1 VRRTLLLLLTLT
13 VIAMACTSGSDS
25 GESTTTSIAPT
36 STAPPS
42 TAAGTADL
50 PPEIADLGAADIHS
64 YATSAGAAHFVGVD
78 WVSGAG
84 APESAAEAW
93 FETFGAA
100 LGVSDPAARLAH
112 VRTDET
118 PAGTVVRFSQTLG
131 GLDVFAGEV
140 AVVVRD
146 GTVTRFVGPIV
157 PDTELPQATVS
168 AEEAAAGLAEFSPG
182 TPTLVV
188 YAPVV
193 EGGPGDPVPAW
204 QVPAVDGR
212 RGVPIAGYALISA
225 VDGTTLLA
233 VPTEESTE
241 NWEVHDAGNA
251 LDEDGEAT
259 LDEAFLVY
267 ETVDGTTELASGE
280 SDADADAV
288 ATNLSQAWN
297 YFFNTHG
304 RDGHD
309 GQGGVCRAY
318 VHVGV
323 DWKNATAGDCRIR
336 FGDGR
341 DYAGSLD
348 VAVHEFTHSVERHI
362 VDLVYQ
368 GESGAISE
376 HYADFFAAMVD
387 RSDWAI
393 SPTSRVMGETGPL
406 TADDFVIT
414 DADDDDGGVHTNSAI
429 GNGVG
434 FTVATEIGRDKA
446 EQIWYQSM
454 FALTPRITYGAW
466 ACVVIDT
473 AFDMVGGSITSDD
486 AEVVSDTMEDAGLVE
501 FVDGRWSCGSSLMYG
516 GGDDPEGDGEPTT
529 TTTTGPS
536 AGGACELPGSWELR
550 SQPYLD
556 QLAEA
561 AGAPAGTTFEHVS
574 GRYVVDLEPD
584 GTYTG
589 HRMEWTIRFATRQ
602 GTIVFSI
609 TSDDP
614 GTWEADD
621 TTLSIVDF
629 GTGVP
634 EVQAWIEV
642 DGELTPVP
650 FSDFGVGPGPGDA
663 FSGSGTYVC
672 VGDVLTVDT
681 EIEGLQFTTV
691 FDRVG

>member
-1 VRRTLLLLLTLT
+1 
-13 VIAMACTSGSDS
+13 
-25 GESTTTSIAPT
+25 
-36 STAPPS
+36 
-42 TAAGTADL
+42 
-50 PPEIADLGAADIHS
+50 
-64 YATSAGAAHFVGVD
+64 
-78 WVSGAG
+78 
-84 APESAAEAW
+84 
-93 FETFGAA
+93 
-100 LGVSDPAARLAH
+100 
-112 VRTDET
+112 
-118 PAGTVVRFSQTLG
+118 
-131 GLDVFAGEV
+131 
-140 AVVVRD
+140 
-146 GTVTRFVGPIV
+146 
-157 PDTELPQATVS
+157 
-168 AEEAAAGLAEFSPG
+168 
-182 TPTLVV
+182 
-188 YAPVV
+188 V
-193 EGGPGDPVPAW
+193 EGRSGDPVPAW
-204 QVPAVDGR
+204 QVPVVDARG
-212 RGVPIAGYALISA
+212 GVPIAGYALISA

-233 VPTEESTE
+233 APTEESTE

-251 LDEDGEAT
+251 LDEEGEAT
-259 LDEAFLVY
+259 LDEAVLVY
-267 ETVDGTTELASGE
+267 ETVDGTTEVVSDE

-288 ATNLSQAWN
+288 ATNLSQAWH

-309 GQGGVCRAY
+309 GEGGVCRAY

-323 DWKNATAGDCRIR
+323 DWRNATAGDCRIR

-406 TADDFVIT
+406 SADEFVIT
-414 DADDDDGGVHTNSAI
+414 EDDDGGVHTNSAI
-429 GNGVG
+429 GNGIG

-454 FALTPRITYGAW
+454 FALSPRITYGTW

-473 AFDMVGGSITSDD
+473 AFDMAGGDITTED
-486 AEVVSDTMEDAGLVE
+486 ADVVRDTMEDAGLVE
-501 FVDGRWSCGSSLMYG
+501 FVDGRWSCSSSLMVG
-516 GGDDPEGDGEPTT
+516 DGDDPGDGGPT

-536 AGGACELPGSWELR
+536 TGAECELPGSWELR

-561 AGAPAGTTFEHVS
+561 AGAPAGTTFEHAG

-584 GTYTG
+584 GSHVG
-589 HRMEWTIRFATRQ
+589 HRMEWTIRFATRE

-609 TSDDP
+609 TSEDP

-642 DGELTPVP
+642 DGQLTPVP
-650 FSDFGVGPGPGDA
+650 FSDFGAGPGPSDA

-672 VGDVLTVDT
+672 VGDVLTVES
-681 EIEGLQFTTV
+681 EIEGVEFTTV